1 MILFFFENTKSL
13 SINMKICQKAKPID
27 IFIIDIFIHI
37 IILLSILLTFFIFVI
52 SKLEKKELTQQIK
65 NQIDVNMPKLYNNI
79 KGFKKALQPLN
90 SENPSIFQTM
100 EKFYD
105 EPDTT
110 TEYWNN
116 TSIIGTIII
125 LLALIC
131 GFIAIWFILK
141 YSCNKCIPLGKII
154 IENII
159 LFGFI
164 GVIEILFFKFIASQ
178 YVAVEP
184 SYFVDQTLNSLKKKF
199 SS

>member
-1 MILFFFENTKSL
+1 
-13 SINMKICQKAKPID
+13 MKICLKAKPVD

-52 SKLEKKELTQQIK
+52 SKLEKNELTKQIK
-65 NQIDVNMPKLYNNI
+65 NQIDVNMPKLYKNI
-79 KGFKKALQPLN
+79 KGFKQALQPLN
-90 SENPSIFQTM
+90 NENPSIFQTM
-100 EKFYD
+100 ETFYD
-105 EPDTT
+105 EPDTP

-125 LLALIC
+125 LIALIC

-154 IENII
+154 VENIV

>member
-1 MILFFFENTKSL
+1 
-13 SINMKICQKAKPID
+13 MKICLKAKPVD

-52 SKLEKKELTQQIK
+52 SKLEKKELTKQIK
-65 NQIDVNMPKLYNNI
+65 NQIDVNMPKLYKNI
-79 KGFKKALQPLN
+79 NGLKQALQPLN
-90 SENPSIFQTM
+90 EEKPSIFETM

-105 EPDTT
+105 KPDTT

-125 LLALIC
+125 LISLIC

-141 YSCNKCIPLGKII
+141 SSCNKCIPLGKII

-164 GVIEILFFKFIASQ
+164 GLIEILFFKFIASQ
-178 YVAVEP
+178 YVAVLP
-184 SYFVDQTLNSLKKKF
+184 SYLVNQTFNSFKKKF
-199 SS
+199 TTS